1 MNFIKN
7 PIVFVIALIL
17 CGCGAN
23 NIKPIDLQSK
33 ELLKISGAVN
43 TTFNTDDTYFQCQGV
58 IKNWDIGN
66 TLILSLRA
74 NINSENENEQVSLY
88 LYIPLASDK
97 IPIAGKYY
105 SHVLSDNFCGV
116 SYKNQWDK
124 QSFTKY
130 RFETGLVR
138 MVIEESENNRLIG
151 KFSLYARQSYAQHTL
166 NGQVENIKLANKGK
180 ITVSGKIDIILDS

>member
-17 CGCGAN
+17 CGCGTK

-43 TTFNTDDTYFQCQGV
+43 TTFTIDDTYFQCQGV

-66 TLILSLRA
+66 TLILSLKA

-88 LYIPLASDK
+88 LYIPLDSDE

-105 SHVLSDNFCGV
+105 SHVLSDNFSGV
-116 SYKNQWDK
+116 SYKNQWNK
-124 QSFTKY
+124 NSFSKY
-130 RFETGLVR
+130 RFESGLAR
-138 MVIEESENNRLIG
+138 IIIEESNDNHLIG
-151 KFSLYARQSYAQHTL
+151 KFSLSAIQSYGQRTL
-166 NGQVENIKLANKGK
+166 NGQVENIKLANEGK
-180 ITVSGKIDIILDS
+180 IIVSGIIDVALDG